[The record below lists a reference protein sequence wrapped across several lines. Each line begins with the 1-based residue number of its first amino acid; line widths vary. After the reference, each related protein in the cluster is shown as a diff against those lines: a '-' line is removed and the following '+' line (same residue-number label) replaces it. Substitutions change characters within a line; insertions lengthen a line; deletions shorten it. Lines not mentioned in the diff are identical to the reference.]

1 MGRFRG
7 LEQAALVALAAGA
20 GFAAYDNLGTA
31 RQRSPSVIVSH
42 PRVVVTPTPSRPAP
56 VVQVA
61 APTVPIV
68 VQAPS
73 AGRTEPIL
81 ETAKIAWPA
90 ELGSCGRARRDPFG
104 EDDRPEAPEFAY
116 GESTSRWNPRLRA
129 AWGDGRVALSADGG
143 LSWFESLEL
152 PEAYAMAA
160 GEVDTSVLDVDFDC
174 HGRAFVI
181 RRGEAFGMLDPAASE
196 VESWTRIPALR
207 GHETAVLA
215 ISEEEVAIV
224 LDDPVVRGDLLLA
237 RRNEHQ
243 RWAVHDL
250 WGDSW
255 GDSAYGSWDGVSVV
269 SLEHRKDDRFVAE
282 VVPWQGGECGY
293 EELFRVSFSLDGAV
307 RSKQLGG
314 L

>member
-7 LEQAALVALAAGA
+7 LEQTVLVALAAGA
-20 GFAAYDNLGTA
+20 GFAAYDNLGTT
-31 RQRSPSVIVSH
+31 REQLPSIVVSP
-42 PRVVVTPTPSRPAP
+42 PRVVVTPVRPESAP
-56 VVQVA
+56 VIQVT

-73 AGRTEPIL
+73 AGPAEPIL
-81 ETAKIAWPA
+81 ETAKIAWPG
-90 ELGSCGRARRDPFG
+90 ELGSCSRPRRDPFAK
-104 EDDRPEAPEFAY
+104 DDRPEAPEFAY
-116 GESTSRWNPRLRA
+116 DESTSRWNPRLRA
-129 AWGDGRVALSADGG
+129 AWGDGRVALSTDGG

-152 PEAYAMAA
+152 PETYVVAV

-181 RRGEAFGMLDPAASE
+181 RRGEAFGMLDLHGSE
-196 VESWTRIPALR
+196 SESWTRVPALR

-224 LDDPVVRGDLLLA
+224 LDDPVVLGDLLLA
-237 RRNEHQ
+237 RRNEHE

-250 WGDSW
+250 WS
-255 GDSAYGSWDGVSVV
+255 DSAYGSWDGVSVV
-269 SLEHRKDDRFVAE
+269 SLEYRKDDRFVAE

-293 EELFRVSFSLDGAV
+293 EEFFQVSFTLDGAV
-307 RSKQLGG
+307 RSKQLAE